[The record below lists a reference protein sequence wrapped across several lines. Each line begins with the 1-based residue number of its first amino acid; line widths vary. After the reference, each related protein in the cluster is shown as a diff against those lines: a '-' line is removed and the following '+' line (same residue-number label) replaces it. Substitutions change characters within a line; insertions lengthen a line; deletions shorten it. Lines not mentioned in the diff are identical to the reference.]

1 MDLVQE
7 LKDLLK
13 KKKYTIAGVAKSIN
27 VSNATLHLWLKGTY
41 NGNVEKID
49 EAIKNFIEIDKL
61 REGRIKI
68 GFVKTTIVDDVFDTA
83 KTCHVEN
90 EIGVCYGNAG
100 LGKTFAVKQYSK
112 EHSNVILIEADLGY
126 TPKVLFSEIHK
137 NSDLTESALSMEC
150 LTTLLINLK
159 LQAD

>member
-27 VSNATLHLWLKGTY
+27 ISNATLHLWLKGTY
-41 NGNVEKID
+41 NGNVDKIA

-68 GFVKTTIVDDVFDTA
+68 GFVKTTIVDDVF
-83 KTCHVEN
+83 N
-90 EIGVCYGNAG
+90 
-100 LGKTFAVKQYSK
+100 S
-112 EHSNVILIEADLGY
+112 
-126 TPKVLFSEIHK
+126 FSDK
-137 NSDLTESALSMEC
+137 LTEEGLIFDKDLFLSILEFKKNPRC
-150 LTTLLINLK
+150 IKTNELLHVIQRLI
-159 LQAD
+159 DSTDY